1 MWLTTFTHF
10 CPSEFL
16 IIDTKCIQWFFIV
29 LYCQHLQTEIFFVV
43 WGQQKMLREQNSTF
57 STTAWFKLNTLND
70 WLHHFTLS
78 LPEVCKTEFLL
89 TIWRQYQADKYSEN
103 KENDQFM
110 DYKLIQNQILWT
122 DIIKILWQK
131 VRRIND
137 KILGVKG
144 LMQILNSNTQEV
156 LNLMFI

>member
-1 MWLTTFTHF
+1 MWLTAFTHF

-16 IIDTKCIQWFFIV
+16 LDTKCIQWFFIV

-57 STTAWFKLNTLND
+57 STTVWFKLNTLND

>member
-1 MWLTTFTHF
+1 MWLATFTHF

-16 IIDTKCIQWFFIV
+16 IDTKCIQWFFIV

-57 STTAWFKLNTLND
+57 STTVWFKLNTLND

>member
-16 IIDTKCIQWFFIV
+16 IDTKCIQWFFIV
-29 LYCQHLQTEIFFVV
+29 LYSQHLQTEIFFVV

-57 STTAWFKLNTLND
+57 STTVWFKLNTLND

>member
-1 MWLTTFTHF
+1 MDDSSFPHYLNFPFQSIFNCPYQKEIPTLLYLNIQPSCRIYMYKLGLVLTAFTHF

-16 IIDTKCIQWFFIV
+16 IDTKCIQWFFIV
-29 LYCQHLQTEIFFVV
+29 LYSQHLQTEIFSVV

-89 TIWRQYQADKYSEN
+89 TIWRQYQADKYWE
-103 KENDQFM
+103 
-110 DYKLIQNQILWT
+110 
-122 DIIKILWQK
+122 
-131 VRRIND
+131 
-137 KILGVKG
+137 
-144 LMQILNSNTQEV
+144 
-156 LNLMFI
+156 

>member
-1 MWLTTFTHF
+1 
-10 CPSEFL
+10 
-16 IIDTKCIQWFFIV
+16 
-29 LYCQHLQTEIFFVV
+29 
-43 WGQQKMLREQNSTF
+43 MLREQNSTF
-57 STTAWFKLNTLND
+57 STTVWFKLNTLND

-122 DIIKILWQK
+122 DIIRILWQK